1 MGQDLAI
8 ALLACIAIAPVPLQN
23 MPGAA
28 IQFLAHGGGAVHT
41 TPRNT
46 AVWLGLLALLA
57 STSTGCSSGA
67 FGLWDTGWPMA
78 RNRGSETGV
87 YPGPSYASYS
97 RSKSGAN
104 SPGPGQPIP
113 AKSFTQS
120 VAESIQSTSSKIAD
134 ALTLKPRV
142 IPAADP
148 IALSNKPDKVDPQV
162 FVATG
167 RMYESQ
173 GEAAMA
179 LEQYRKALKIAP
191 NDMSALLCS
200 ARLYDRQ
207 GQYEEATRLYRV
219 ATTKH
224 PENALAFNDLGLC
237 YARQGQVQSSLEA
250 LQQAVRLE
258 PTSKRYRNNLATV
271 LVEAGRIN
279 EAYDHMARVHG
290 PAAAHFN
297 LGYLLYERN
306 DRTRAEEHFSKALEL
321 DPSLKQASQML
332 EQIGANE
339 RATDSIGRRESNLSV
354 TTVQAVVNER
364 PVRYVSQRSPSST
377 DERTTAPAEVVEEYP
392 PIRLPYAGR

>member
-1 MGQDLAI
+1 MHA
-8 ALLACIAIAPVPLQN
+8 
-23 MPGAA
+23 
-28 IQFLAHGGGAVHT
+28 
-41 TPRNT
+41 TPHNT
-46 AVWLGLLALLA
+46 ATGLVLLALLA
-57 STSTGCSSGA
+57 TTSTGCSSGA

-78 RNRGSETGV
+78 KSGGSESGV
-87 YPGPSYASYS
+87 YPGPSYAGNARSAS
-97 RSKSGAN
+97 RASSR
-104 SPGPGQPIP
+104 GPGQPAP
-113 AKSFTQS
+113 PKSFTQN
-120 VAESIQSTSSKIAD
+120 VAESFQSTSSKIAD

-148 IALSNKPDKVDPQV
+148 IALSNKPEKIDPQV

-173 GEAAMA
+173 GETARA
-179 LEQYRKALKIAP
+179 LEQYRKALKVAP

-207 GQYEEATRLYRV
+207 GQYDEATRLYRV

-224 PENALAFNDLGLC
+224 PNNALAFNDLGLC
-237 YARQGQVQSSLEA
+237 YARQGQVPSSIEA

-258 PTSKRYRNNLATV
+258 PTNKRYGNNLATV

-297 LGYLLYERN
+297 LGFLLYERN
-306 DRTRAEEHFSKALEL
+306 DRSRAEEHFSKALEL

-332 EQIGANE
+332 EQIGASE
-339 RATDSIGRRESNLSV
+339 RPTDTIGSRQSNLSV
-354 TTVQAVVNER
+354 TTTHAVTNET
-364 PVRYVSQRSPSST
+364 PVRYVSRRSPSST
-377 DERTTAPAEVVEEYP
+377 GSPSSTEARTSDLAPVADEYP
-392 PIRLPYAGR
+392 PIRLPYAGS

>member
-1 MGQDLAI
+1 
-8 ALLACIAIAPVPLQN
+8 

-28 IQFLAHGGGAVHT
+28 IRFLAQGGGAVHA
-41 TPRNT
+41 TPHNT
-46 AVWLGLLALLA
+46 ATGLVLLALLA
-57 STSTGCSSGA
+57 TTSTGCSSGA

-78 RNRGSETGV
+78 KSGGSESGV
-87 YPGPSYASYS
+87 YPGPSYAGNARSAS
-97 RSKSGAN
+97 RASSR
-104 SPGPGQPIP
+104 GPGQPAP
-113 AKSFTQS
+113 PKSFTQN
-120 VAESIQSTSSKIAD
+120 VAESFQSTSSKIAD

-148 IALSNKPDKVDPQV
+148 IALSNKPEKIDPQV

-173 GEAAMA
+173 GETARA
-179 LEQYRKALKIAP
+179 LEQYRKALKVAP

-207 GQYEEATRLYRV
+207 GQYDEATRLYRV

-224 PENALAFNDLGLC
+224 PNNALAFNDLGLC
-237 YARQGQVQSSLEA
+237 YARQGQVPSSLEA

-258 PTSKRYRNNLATV
+258 PTSKRYGNNLATV

-297 LGYLLYERN
+297 LGFLLYERN
-306 DRTRAEEHFSKALEL
+306 DRSRAEEHFSKALEL

-332 EQIGANE
+332 EQIGASE
-339 RATDSIGRRESNLSV
+339 RPTDTIGSRQSNLSV
-354 TTVQAVVNER
+354 TTTHAVTNET
-364 PVRYVSQRSPSST
+364 PVRYVSRRSPSST
-377 DERTTAPAEVVEEYP
+377 GSPSSTEARTSDLAPVADEYP
-392 PIRLPYAGR
+392 PIRLPYAGS